1 MDQIAKFLCLN
12 ISTFIC
18 PSAGIKKSVKNKIR
32 ILVSRGQTFFFAPKY
47 PHFSLKITKTVF
59 SQNFPKV
66 WFNGQCMWDHTHMDD
81 HYQLS
86 NLLIRKISCG
96 RYARGAWAACTT
108 HFITA
113 GEEINWL
120 PPFHQ
125 IDMNLWTLLARLMS
139 LLRNS
144 SSIILS
150 RFQYYAFLLTKYM
163 LFKKSWRRIICA

>member
-1 MDQIAKFLCLN
+1 MQFFTKTGITLVPMDQIAKFLCLN

-18 PSAGIKKSVKNKIR
+18 PSAGINKSVKNKIW

-96 RYARGAWAACTT
+96 RCARGAWSHLKLTRQ
-108 HFITA
+108 
-113 GEEINWL
+113 
-120 PPFHQ
+120 P
-125 IDMNLWTLLARLMS
+125 S
-139 LLRNS
+139 
-144 SSIILS
+144 
-150 RFQYYAFLLTKYM
+150 LTKCGG
-163 LFKKSWRRIICA
+163 LCECWSVFSVKAGGKALLSLAGS